1 MYRNYANTSDAFL
14 ETIAQSSN
22 RGDTI
27 RRMLVGSRIGP
38 RLRAVLT
45 SLLMPNLIDARFF
58 AWHGGDSVDEHK
70 NHVRESIGVDA
81 KERATEELIAKYKY
95 QIDIGGGGGTTWSGL
110 IPKLS
115 MPGVLLH
122 HETSMKDSYFIRSL

>member
-1 MYRNYANTSDAFL
+1 M
-14 ETIAQSSN
+14 
-22 RGDTI
+22 
-27 RRMLVGSRIGP
+27 
-38 RLRAVLT
+38 
-45 SLLMPNLIDARFF
+45 
-58 AWHGGDSVDEHK
+58 DEHK

-115 MPGVLLH
+115 MPACCC
-122 HETSMKDSYFIRSL
+122 TTRPP